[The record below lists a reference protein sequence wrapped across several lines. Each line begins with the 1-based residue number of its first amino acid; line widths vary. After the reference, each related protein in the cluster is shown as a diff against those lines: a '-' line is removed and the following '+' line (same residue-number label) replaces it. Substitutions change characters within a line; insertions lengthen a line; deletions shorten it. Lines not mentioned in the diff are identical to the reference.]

1 MRLSDELLCV
11 FTARIQNRDGRS
23 VIEVPEHEVSLGEVS
38 DENVYRVG
46 LFPAVEEQHSN
57 RSETEHPIER
67 DTQEPPVSEGE
78 TLEVEIEDIGDQGDG
93 IARIDSGYVVFVP
106 DTTLNERVTVEVTD
120 ARETMAFA
128 EVIGRH
134 DR

>member
-1 MRLSDELLCV
+1 MCLHW
-11 FTARIQNRDGRS
+11 RIRQRDDRYI
-23 VIEVPEHEVSLGEVS
+23 IEVPEREVSLGGVS
-38 DENVYRVG
+38 DGKVYRVG
-46 LFPAVEEQHSN
+46 LFPAVEGRQSS
-57 RSETEHPIER
+57 RPETPQRFER
-67 DTQEPPVSEGE
+67 ETQKPPVSEGE

-106 DTTLNERVTVEVTD
+106 DTTLNERVTVEITD
-120 ARETMAFA
+120 AGDTLAFA